1 MTTELIRLVS
11 WGTLCGLVWVI
22 VMVSLIWAY
31 ASKRRGEPFRKE
43 MIVRYI
49 LTVFLLFALQLAALA
64 LTFLSYLP
72 HWPTHTEVTRHL
84 HPTGAPSN

>member
-31 ASKRRGEPFRKE
+31 ASKRRGEPFRKD

-72 HWPTHTEVTRHL
+72 HWPTHTEVIRHL
-84 HPTGAPSN
+84 HPTGALSN